1 LPGLH
6 ASASAPEERAL
17 PEHSLDATLARAV
30 PPVAPD
36 AKRITIPMAIG
47 TVVLFW
53 WLATGVIVAVERNDT
68 TRLIGV
74 IVASWLAVL
83 AGVIAGRVR
92 HDETPRGALAGF
104 AAGALFWLWL
114 SALFYAGA
122 VVGPSVSV
130 PASLGAAPSIPL
142 AIRAIV
148 ATGFNDLLSIAVIG
162 ILYLVPG
169 RNRMAWQTVGLFW
182 VVQQLAKLNVFFG
195 VVNAGVRFL
204 PPRLAF
210 LTAFFGPPRVTPLL
224 LLSIVVALVVGVQWV
239 RRARREVVPF
249 EQCRWALLAVLAL
262 LAAFEYLVL
271 ALPTELPLWD
281 AFLRARGG

>member
-1 LPGLH
+1 
-6 ASASAPEERAL
+6 L
-17 PEHSLDATLARAV
+17 PERSLDAAVANVV
-30 PPVAPD
+30 PPMVPSE
-36 AKRITIPMAIG
+36 KRITIPMAIG

-83 AGVIAGRVR
+83 AGVTVGRVR
-92 HDETPRGALAGF
+92 DDATPRGALAGF

-130 PASLGAAPSIPL
+130 PPSLGAAPNIPL

-148 ATGFNDLLSIAVIG
+148 ATGFHDLMSIAVIG
-162 ILYLVPG
+162 LLYLVPG

-182 VVQQLAKLNVFFG
+182 LVQQLAKLNVFFG

-224 LLSIVVALVVGVQWV
+224 LLSVVAALVVGVRWV
-239 RRARREVVPF
+239 RRAHREADPF
-249 EQCRWALLAVLAL
+249 ERCRWALLAVLVF

-281 AFLRARGG
+281 TFLRARGG

>member
-1 LPGLH
+1 MTGGDAVAVPLGGRP
-6 ASASAPEERAL
+6 SAAPEKRV
-17 PEHSLDATLARAV
+17 TV
-30 PPVAPD
+30 PA
-36 AKRITIPMAIG
+36 AIV
-47 TVVLFW
+47 TVILFW

-74 IVASWLAVL
+74 IVASWCAVL

-92 HDETPRGALAGF
+92 HDVSPRGALAGF

-130 PASLGAAPSIPL
+130 PSALGMAPSWPL
-142 AIRAIV
+142 AFRAIA
-148 ATGFNDLLSIAVIG
+148 ATGFNDLLALAVIG
-162 ILYLVPG
+162 GLYLLPG
-169 RNRMAWQTVGLFW
+169 RNGMAWQTVGLFW
-182 VVQQLAKLNVFFG
+182 AVQGLAKLNVFVG

-210 LTAFFGPPRVTPLL
+210 LTAFFGPERLTLL
-224 LLSIVVALVVGVQWV
+224 LPISVLVAAWVGVAWA
-239 RRARREVVPF
+239 RRARRSALSYDR
-249 EQCRWALLAVLAL
+249 CRWALLAVLAL
-262 LAAFEYLVL
+262 LAAFEYAVL

-281 AFLRARGG
+281 AFLRARG